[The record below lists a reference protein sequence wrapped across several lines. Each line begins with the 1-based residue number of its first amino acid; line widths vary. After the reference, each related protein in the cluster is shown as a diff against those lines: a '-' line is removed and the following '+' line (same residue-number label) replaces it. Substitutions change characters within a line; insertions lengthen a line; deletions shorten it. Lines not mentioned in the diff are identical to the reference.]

1 MVLTDEQVRQKIGAA
16 KYWYH
21 KIPIRPGIITP
32 GINDAEATLT
42 LLGPPA
48 DCSGLRVLDLG
59 ARDGFF
65 SFAFERRGAEVLA
78 VDYVPADQ
86 TGFAIAAELLGSK
99 VPYLH
104 ENVYNL
110 TPEKVGTFD
119 VVLCLGL
126 LYHLPD
132 PMRALHL
139 LRALC
144 RDRFYLET
152 QAIDNAFLLPDGRQV
167 PLAKVAPLLANVPI
181 MQFFPGSNLYG
192 DPTNYWGPNLKCLQ
206 MMLKECKFAVEGH
219 HLHGGRAILKARAVE
234 DESLEYHN
242 GIAYGLNL
250 RA

>member
-1 MVLTDEQVRQKIGAA
+1 AKIGSA

-21 KIPIRPGIITP
+21 RIPIRPGIVTP
-32 GINDAEATLT
+32 GVNDAEATLAV
-42 LLGPPA
+42 LDPPD
-48 DCSGLRVLDLG
+48 DCTGLRVLDLG

-65 SFAFERRGAEVLA
+65 SFAFERRGAEVVA

-99 VPYLH
+99 VTYLH

-110 TPEKVGTFD
+110 TPEKHGTFD

-139 LRALC
+139 MRALC

-152 QAIDNAFLLPDGRQV
+152 QAIDKASLLPDGR
-167 PLAKVAPLLANVPI
+167 
-181 MQFFPGSNLYG
+181 
-192 DPTNYWGPNLKCLQ
+192 
-206 MMLKECKFAVEGH
+206 
-219 HLHGGRAILKARAVE
+219 
-234 DESLEYHN
+234 
-242 GIAYGLNL
+242 
-250 RA
+250 